1 MFDQNH
7 RCEVKTPQARSRYN
21 AAVRCRAVHGSCAR
35 RCCVHKFLA
44 CCLDDEF
51 KKGADCCLL
60 TFWWGVI
67 DRVWG
72 CTYCR
77 LFVERND
84 KRGTWRRAADFKT
97 TLILWIYFWYQLF
110 EVRTVTLIVREAGS
124 LFFSR
129 SPRKTTDS
137 SFLPFLTSPSTDAEE

>member
-72 CTYCR
+72 CTYS
-77 LFVERND
+77 LIAGYLWNVTINEGPED
-84 KRGTWRRAADFKT
+84 VQ
-97 TLILWIYFWYQLF
+97 LILKQHWFCGFIFGISYSRWGLLRWSSGKLAVYF
-110 EVRTVTLIVREAGS
+110 
-124 LFFSR
+124 
-129 SPRKTTDS
+129 SPGHHVKRPTAA
-137 SFLPFLTSPSTDAEE
+137 FYRF